1 MKTKAKKSA
10 KFMLFT
16 ILIFLTFFISYIN
29 QIPSSINV
37 TKDVNYIKLTKSN
50 IIKLTTSDIDLVSSQ
65 NKNSV
70 KGYVKLFGLVPIK
83 EVTINFNK
91 DRKVYAGGHSIGVK
105 LYTEGVLVVGFS
117 DIETNSGKKQSPA
130 VVSNVQIGDMIVEI
144 NGKRIK
150 YIKDLSEEIS
160 KSNGNALNLKL
171 KRRDKYIDT
180 TINPV
185 LNKNNQYKLGMW
197 VRDSTSG
204 IGTLTFVDPKL
215 KKFAALG
222 HPINDIDTGQ
232 LLTVREGSI
241 YKAKVIDITKGE
253 KGKPGELRG
262 AFSEDDEIGNLT
274 KNTLCGI
281 YGSIKN
287 LNDFVKSNSKE
298 YTIASQNEIKEG
310 PAKILVEVDDDVKEY
325 NINIEKI
332 NKQSSPN
339 SKSMVIRIIDKN
351 LIEKTGGIVQGM
363 SGSPIIQDDKLVG
376 AVTHVFVNRPD
387 MGYAIFAEW
396 MYNELDDG
404 F

>member
-1 MKTKAKKSA
+1 MKIKAKKSA
-10 KFMLFT
+10 KLVLFIILILFT
-16 ILIFLTFFISYIN
+16 FLMSYIN
-29 QIPSSINV
+29 QLPSSITV
-37 TKDVNYIKLTKSN
+37 TKDIKNYKLSKIN
-50 IIKLTTSDIDLVSSQ
+50 IIKLSTKDLDSVSSQ
-65 NKNSV
+65 NKSSI

-83 EVTINFNK
+83 EVTINFNR

-105 LYTEGVLVVGFS
+105 LYTEGILVVGFS
-117 DIETNSGKKQSPA
+117 DIETNNGRKESPA
-130 VVSNVQIGDMIVEI
+130 ILANIQIGDMITEI

-150 YIKDLSEEIS
+150 YVKDLSEEIA
-160 KSNGNALNLKL
+160 KSNGNSLNLKI
-171 KRRDKYIDT
+171 KRKDRYINT

-232 LLTVREGSI
+232 LLNVREGSI

-262 AFSEDDEIGNLT
+262 AFSEDDEIGSLT
-274 KNTLCGI
+274 KNTVCGI

-287 LNDFVKSNSKE
+287 INDFVKSESKQ
-298 YTIASQNEIKEG
+298 YIIASQSEIKEG
-310 PAKILVEVDDDVKEY
+310 PAKILVEVDEDVKEY
-325 NINIEKI
+325 NINIEKV
-332 NKQSSPN
+332 NKQNSAN
-339 SKSMVIRIIDKN
+339 SKSMVIRITDKA
-351 LIEKTGGIVQGM
+351 LIEKTGGIVQGI

-387 MGYAIFAEW
+387 MGYAIYAEW
-396 MYNELDDG
+396 MYNELEDG

>member
-1 MKTKAKKSA
+1 MKTKVKKSA

-16 ILIFLTFFISYIN
+16 ILIFLIFFINFIN

-37 TKDVNYIKLTKSN
+37 TKDINYIKLTKNN
-50 IIKLTTSDIDLVSSQ
+50 IIKLTTNDTGFVSSQ
-65 NKNSV
+65 NKSSI
-70 KGYVKLFGLVPIK
+70 KGYVKLFGVVPVK
-83 EVTINFNK
+83 EVTINYNK

-130 VVSNVQIGDMIVEI
+130 VLSNVQIGDMIVEI

-160 KSNGNALNLKL
+160 KSNGNAVNLKI

-180 TINPV
+180 IINPV
-185 LNKNNQYKLGMW
+185 QNKNNQYKLGMW

-232 LLTVREGSI
+232 LLSVREGSI
-241 YKAKVIDITKGE
+241 YKAKVVDITKGE

-262 AFSEDDEIGNLT
+262 AFSEDDEIGNLS
-274 KNTLCGI
+274 KNTVCGI
-281 YGSIKN
+281 YGSLKN
-287 LNDFVKSNSKE
+287 LDDFVKQNSKE

-332 NKQSSPN
+332 NKQNSPN
-339 SKSMVIRIIDKN
+339 SKSMVIRITDKN

-387 MGYAIFAEW
+387 MGYAIYAEW

>member
-16 ILIFLTFFISYIN
+16 IIIFLTFFMSYIN

-37 TKDVNYIKLTKSN
+37 TKDINYIKLTKSN

-298 YTIASQNEIKEG
+298 YIIASQNEIKEG